1 MKTVVKV
8 TLGILLACVIL
19 IAGCAALIGGAADS
33 VQKDNDKTA
42 ITRAQYRQVKT
53 GDRKTEVESLLGDPS
68 SADEYSA
75 EIEGLDKPVGSSC
88 IYSGRK
94 GELLSGYQFC
104 FDVNTDRLESKSSF

>member
-19 IAGCAALIGGAADS
+19 IGGCVALIGSAADD
-33 VQKDNDKTA
+33 VQDESDRTA
-42 ITRAQYRQVKT
+42 ITREQYRQVQT
-53 GDRKTEVESLLGDPS
+53 GDRQSDVESRLGNPE
-68 SADEYSA
+68 SADEFSS

-88 IYSGRK
+88 IYYGRK

-104 FDVNTDRLESKSSF
+104 FDVNTKKLESKSSF